1 MEHTRFDGEC
11 PNCGQHGHKA
21 AEYWYKLQRK
31 SQGKGKSTG
40 KSKSHVTE
48 ISESDTSEQ
57 TSEETWSP
65 NTSSQPSSL
74 PQVNTIGEIGRAD
87 DELWISVKDNQK
99 RRYSVMNWKVGTHDR
114 DSGTCEK
121 GEEHDLMI
129 DSGCYGHVCPP
140 WFAPQFASV
149 SSSKRRSNGGE
160 QMRRCDTDRKWCT
173 DT

>member
-21 AEYWYKLQRK
+21 AECWYKLQRK

-87 DELWISVKDNQK
+87 DELWISVEDNQK

-121 GEEHDLMI
+121 GEEHDLMV

-149 SSSKRRSNGGE
+149 SSSNVEAMAASK
-160 QMRRCDTDRKWCT
+160 
-173 DT
+173 